1 MGNKIS
7 LKNSFDLIFAIL
19 SALGFLAV
27 IQTFVIG
34 KHYIIPTAILFI
46 TILISNLSYYGF
58 KNKRVAKK
66 MLFWIFF
73 IFDIHLFF
81 ALFYS
86 VKYRAW
92 LGDSFEI
99 ICISLLL
106 FFSYL
111 IVQYN
116 KRNQLF

>member
-19 SALGFLAV
+19 SAFGFLAV
-27 IQTFVIG
+27 IQTFIIG

-46 TILISNLSYYGF
+46 TIIISNLSYYGF
-58 KNKRVAKK
+58 KEIRAAKK
-66 MLFWIFF
+66 ILFWVFF

-81 ALFYS
+81 ALFFS
-86 VKYRAW
+86 VKYRAL

-99 ICISLLL
+99 ICISFLLL
-106 FFSYL
+106 FSYL
-111 IVQYN
+111 LVQYE

>member
-19 SALGFLAV
+19 SAFGFLAV
-27 IQTFVIG
+27 IQTFIIG

-46 TILISNLSYYGF
+46 TIIISNLSYYGF
-58 KNKRVAKK
+58 KDKRVAKK
-66 MLFWIFF
+66 ILFWIFF
-73 IFDIHLFF
+73 IFDFHLFF
-81 ALFYS
+81 ALFFS
-86 VKYRAW
+86 VKYRAL

-106 FFSYL
+106 LFSYL
-111 IVQYN
+111 LVQYKN
-116 KRNQLF
+116 RNELF